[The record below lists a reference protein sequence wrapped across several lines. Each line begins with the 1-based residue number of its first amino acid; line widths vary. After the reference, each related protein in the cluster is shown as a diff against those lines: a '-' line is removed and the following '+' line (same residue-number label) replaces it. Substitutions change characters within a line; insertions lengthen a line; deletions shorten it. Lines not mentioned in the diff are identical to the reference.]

1 MMIEDIRRDIAKKD
15 RIGINI
21 FYNSKINLEGRLSNI
36 LWGIEEEEIPFVL
49 IPVEETNAEIL
60 GSRASRES
68 KLGVG
73 IGIGER
79 EVTLYQEKLEM
90 DKPLFRYTIDSDES
104 ILRALGVNG
113 ARLIKGNP
121 FIIPEMTGG
130 KR

>member
-1 MMIEDIRRDIAKKD
+1 MTEDIRRGIAKKD
-15 RIGINI
+15 RVGIEI
-21 FYNSKINLEGRLSNI
+21 FYNSAVDIKGKLSNI
-36 LWGIEEEEIPFVL
+36 FWGIEEEEIPFIL
-49 IPVEETNAEIL
+49 TPMGEDDAEFL
-60 GSRASRES
+60 GSNASKNS

-73 IGIGER
+73 IGISKK

-90 DKPLFRYTIDSDES
+90 DKPLFRYNIDSDES

-130 KR
+130 R

>member
-1 MMIEDIRRDIAKKD
+1 MTEDIRRGIAKKD
-15 RIGINI
+15 KIGIEI
-21 FYNSKINLEGRLSNI
+21 FYSSKVNIEGKLSNI
-36 LWGIEEEEIPFVL
+36 LWGIEEEEIPFIL
-49 IPVEETNAEIL
+49 TPMEENSAEVL
-60 GSRASRES
+60 GSNASKNS

-73 IGIGER
+73 IGISEK

-90 DKPLFRYTIDSDES
+90 DKPLFRYSVDSNES

-130 KR
+130 R

>member
-1 MMIEDIRRDIAKKD
+1 MTEDIRRGIAKKD
-15 RIGINI
+15 KIGIEI
-21 FYNSKINLEGRLSNI
+21 FYNSKVNIEGKLSNI
-36 LWGIEEEEIPFVL
+36 LWGIEEEEIPFIL
-49 IPVEETNAEIL
+49 TPMEENSAEVL
-60 GSRASRES
+60 GSNASKNS

-73 IGIGER
+73 IGISEK

-90 DKPLFRYTIDSDES
+90 DKPLFRYSVDSNES

-130 KR
+130 R